1 MNVWL
6 TASFLTH
13 WKEQM
18 LIGFLKK
25 ENDNWNENYLPVSMI
40 WVCIK
45 PGIQKQE
52 LECRK
57 QAEWPECYIPGKS
70 AMRSRKFP
78 QTFRGMLLHSLGNDL
93 KYFRECLQAFHEISS
108 NNTGN
113 VLKHSGECTE
123 TFQGMSPSI
132 LRNGS
137 KHYGECRYPMNF
149 ARHSGKCFQTF
160 WGMSALLKKMKAQ
173 GQSKISRCWF
183 SVWGILRE
191 LGGRRVQDSLV

>member
-1 MNVWL
+1 MKRKLSPSVYDLAIYKNRN
-6 TASFLTH
+6 TEAI
-13 WKEQM
+13 
-18 LIGFLKK
+18 IG
-25 ENDNWNENYLPVSMI
+25 
-40 WVCIK
+40 
-45 PGIQKQE
+45 
-52 LECRK
+52 
-57 QAEWPECYIPGKS
+57 
-70 AMRSRKFP
+70 MRETS
-78 QTFRGMLLHSLGNDL
+78 GMGGM

-173 GQSKISRCWF
+173 GQSKISCCCF
-183 SVWGILRE
+183 SVWVILRE
-191 LGGRRVQDSLV
+191 LGSRRVQDSLV